1 MSYVEATGPIR
12 FAKINNVATAG
23 DNELVAAVSGKK
35 IRLLSLVA
43 IASGGANT
51 LTLESGTDSGQISG
65 AMDIADNGPL
75 ILPHNP
81 CGWVET
87 VAGESLNLILSA
99 ATAVGGFFTYQEI
112 S

>member
-1 MSYVEATGPIR
+1 MSYIEATGPIK
-12 FAKINNVATAG
+12 FAMIDDVATAG

-51 LTLESGTDSGQISG
+51 LTLESGTDSGELSG
-65 AMDIADNGPL
+65 AMDLAADGQL
-75 ILPHNP
+75 VLPHNP

-112 S
+112 